1 MSELHDS
8 ELYQAATNALASDA
22 SSENTWTKMVTASFP
37 YYDKHSF
44 LKELKIIEKLVKEEY
59 KISTMPTAWRSAKS
73 VVLNCLGLGIA
84 LQDENGTIKGKS
96 LLQKAIKDSKP
107 EVTKNILESFTTYI
121 DWMSKNLSGLEKT
134 DKKLVKA
141 GLQKLLEEC

>member
-37 YYDKHSF
+37 YYEKNSF